1 MLSYQHTKHTALY
14 ILSVTVFFYNR
25 PLVATLKAKQAYE
38 NADYIIIATPTNYDE
53 KTKYFDTKSIENVI
67 DIVRMYNQKGV
78 IVIKSTIPIG
88 YMNRLTNNID
98 TGKILFAPEFLRE
111 GKALFDC
118 LNPSRII
125 VGGEKDEASKFIK
138 IILSCCDKKDV
149 PTLLTN
155 YTEAEAIKLFAN
167 SFLAMRV
174 AFFNEIDT
182 YAEVN
187 EINSGDIIR
196 GVCLDPRIGDYYN
209 NPSLGYGG
217 YCLPK
222 DTKQLLTNFSNIP
235 SNIVEAIVKA
245 NEKKFR

>member
-1 MLSYQHTKHTALY
+1 M
-14 ILSVTVFFYNR
+14 
-25 PLVATLKAKQAYE
+25 
-38 NADYIIIATPTNYDE
+38 
-53 KTKYFDTKSIENVI
+53 
-67 DIVRMYNQKGV
+67 
-78 IVIKSTIPIG
+78 IKSTIPIG

-196 GVCLDPRIGDYYN
+196 GVCLDP
-209 NPSLGYGG
+209 
-217 YCLPK
+217 
-222 DTKQLLTNFSNIP
+222 
-235 SNIVEAIVKA
+235 
-245 NEKKFR
+245 

>member
-138 IILSCCDKKDV
+138 IILSCCDKK
-149 PTLLTN
+149 
-155 YTEAEAIKLFAN
+155 
-167 SFLAMRV
+167 AM
-174 AFFNEIDT
+174 
-182 YAEVN
+182 
-187 EINSGDIIR
+187 
-196 GVCLDPRIGDYYN
+196 P
-209 NPSLGYGG
+209 
-217 YCLPK
+217 
-222 DTKQLLTNFSNIP
+222 FS
-235 SNIVEAIVKA
+235 
-245 NEKKFR
+245 